1 MRGIFVGALLQQKG
15 DIKIMIALIRFYQRF
30 ISAIIPGK
38 CRYYPSCS
46 EYAIIEF
53 EKENFFIAFFKT
65 LKRILT
71 CNQLFRGGIDYPIIS
86 FMFQKCYIK
95 KNKKIKIKYFLVP
108 ISKNKAKVIK
118 KWK

>member
-1 MRGIFVGALLQQKG
+1 
-15 DIKIMIALIRFYQRF
+15 MITLIRFYQRF

-53 EKENFFIAFFKT
+53 EKENFFMAFLKT
-65 LKRILT
+65 LQRVLS
-71 CNQLFRGGIDYPIIS
+71 CNQLFKGGIDYPVVT
-86 FMFQKCYIK
+86 FTFKKCYVKVDK
-95 KNKKIKIKYFLVP
+95 KLKIKYFLIP
-108 ISKNKAKVIK
+108 ISQNKANVIK